1 MCIVL
6 ITTAHP
12 KYALIA
18 INNRDEYILRPTS
31 RPHWYTHQP
40 SGEKILS
47 ARDLYRRER
56 GTWLGVTKS
65 GRIAVLTNYRESS
78 EDDPDPDHAI
88 AGVKSRGTVVSAWL
102 GSPSQNSLD
111 DFVNTMLEGRAAK
124 GVGGFSLVC
133 GDLKQ
138 KTENGIKPL
147 AIISNRW
154 DHIGEVP
161 WIGGERGQTYG
172 LSNAVYTE
180 DAKWEK
186 IINGKKLLKDTIQEA
201 VEKDLD
207 EEGLIN
213 RLFAVLDDDTLPL
226 EPKMTFQQ
234 HMDALRRSIFI
245 RSFAEDQG
253 WKDMADAADEGRAKA
268 AFEEIEDYSEHEAQR
283 DPHGYFM
290 KGAYGTQRQTIVLL
304 DWEGNITFK
313 ERALWDSH
321 GNPVERGKGDETF
334 KFKIEE

>member
-18 INNRDEYILRPTS
+18 LDNRDEYILRPTS
-31 RPHWYTHQP
+31 RPHWWTHQP
-40 SGEKILS
+40 SGEQILS
-47 ARDLYRRER
+47 PRDLYRKER

-65 GRIAVLTNYRESS
+65 GRFAVLTNYRESN

-88 AGVKSRGTVVSAWL
+88 AGVRSRGTIVNAWL
-102 GSPSQNSLD
+102 GAPSGLGLE

-138 KTENGIKPL
+138 RTEKGIKPL

-154 DHIGEVP
+154 DHVGEVP

-172 LSNAVYTE
+172 LSNAVYAE
-180 DAKWEK
+180 PAQWEK
-186 IINGKKLLKDTIQEA
+186 VNIGKKLTKEAIQEA
-201 VEKDLD
+201 IDKDMD
-207 EEGLIN
+207 EEALTE
-213 RLFAVLDDDTLPL
+213 RLFAVLDHDTLPL
-226 EPKMTFQQ
+226 EPKMSFQE
-234 HMDALRRSIFI
+234 HMDALRKSVFI

-253 WKDMADAADEGRAKA
+253 WKEMADAADEGRAKA
-268 AFEEIEDYSEHEAQR
+268 AFDEIEDSSEPEEHR
-283 DPHGYFM
+283 DAHSYFM

-304 DWEGNITFK
+304 DWEGNITYK
-313 ERALWDSH
+313 ERALFDSH
-321 GNPVERGKGDETF
+321 GNPIERGKGDETF

>member
-18 INNRDEYILRPTS
+18 IDNRDEYILRPTS
-31 RPHWYTHQP
+31 RPHWYTHEP

-65 GRIAVLTNYRESS
+65 GRFAVLTNYRESS

-102 GSPSQNSLD
+102 GATPGLGLD
-111 DFVNTMLEGRAAK
+111 DFVNKMLEGRAAK

-138 KTENGIKPL
+138 RTEKGIKPM

-154 DHIGEVP
+154 DHVGEVP
-161 WIGGERGQTYG
+161 WIAEERGQTYG
-172 LSNAVYTE
+172 LSNAVYAE
-180 DAKWEK
+180 PAKWEK
-186 IINGKKLLKDTIQEA
+186 INIGKKLMKEAIQEA
-201 VEKDLD
+201 VDKELN
-207 EEGLIN
+207 EEELIDQ
-213 RLFAVLDDDTLPL
+213 LFGVLDNDTLPL
-226 EPKMTFQQ
+226 EPNMTFQQ
-234 HMDALRRSIFI
+234 HMDALRQSVFI

-253 WKDMADAADEGRAKA
+253 WKEMATAVDEGRAKA
-268 AFEEIEDYSEHEAQR
+268 AFDEIEDQSDPEEHKDA
-283 DPHGYFM
+283 HGYFM

-304 DWEGNITFK
+304 DWEGNVTFK
-313 ERALWDSH
+313 ERALFDSH
-321 GNPVERGKGDETF
+321 GNSIERGKGDELF
-334 KFKIEE
+334 KFKIEG